1 MKDCEFLVIGSRGL
15 LGSKIVKILRKKK
28 INYLTVARSNSNFN
42 LNLKNFKSLSKFFLK
57 NRFKVVINCAAI
69 IDINYCEKKFSE
81 ALIINCKLV
90 KFLSEM
96 SKKFDF
102 KFVQISTDH
111 VYKGKRSKLNHEKSQ
126 IFAINKYAKTKIL
139 AEKYL
144 SRLKKFLIIRANFTG
159 KKKNTYIDWLV
170 KSIKAK
176 KTINLFNDMY
186 TSTMDVNT
194 CAEIII
200 DLALLKS
207 KGIYNLGSRNMIS
220 KKNFAIRLSKNL
232 KIQIKYK
239 SVSCDMQQISR
250 GKNLGL
256 SVKKIENKIG
266 YKMPTSNQSI
276 INLAKGYQ

>member
-1 MKDCEFLVIGSRGL
+1 MKNYDFLVIGSNGL
-15 LGSKIVKILRKKK
+15 LGSKIVKILKKKK
-28 INYLTVARSNSNFN
+28 INHLTIARKSSNFN
-42 LNLKNFKSLSKFFLK
+42 LNLKNFKSLNKFFLK
-57 NRFKVVINCAAI
+57 NKFRVVINCAAI
-69 IDINYCEKKFSE
+69 IDINHCESKFNE

-111 VYKGKRSKLNHEKSQ
+111 VYRGKKLKLNHEQSE

-144 SRLKKFLIIRANFTG
+144 KKLNNFLIIRTNFTG
-159 KKKNTYIDWLV
+159 KKKNTFIDWLV
-170 KSIKAK
+170 KSIKSK

-200 DLALLKS
+200 DLASLKS
-207 KGIYNLGSRNMIS
+207 KGIYNLGSRNMTS
-220 KKNFAIRLSKNL
+220 KKNFAISVSKYL
-232 KIQIKYK
+232 KKKIKYK

-256 SVKKIENKIG
+256 SVKKIEKKIG

-276 INLAKGYQ
+276 ISLVKEYR